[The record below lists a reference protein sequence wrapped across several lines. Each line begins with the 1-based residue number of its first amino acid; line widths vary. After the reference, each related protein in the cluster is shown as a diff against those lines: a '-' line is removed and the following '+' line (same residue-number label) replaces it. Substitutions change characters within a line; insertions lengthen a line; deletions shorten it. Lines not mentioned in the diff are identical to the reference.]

1 MRRSQKTPELSE
13 GLLVG
18 EDDEQSLMVGWE
30 GTSTLLGLGGPG
42 EHGGP
47 LNRSANHYTIF
58 IHDI

>member
-18 EDDEQSLMVGWE
+18 EDDGQSLMVGWE
-30 GTSTLLGLGGPG
+30 GTSTLLGLGGP
-42 EHGGP
+42 